1 MAEMNL
7 DEIFKKIA
15 SSPDIVDK
23 IMTATKNSEND
34 EGSNQLSK
42 IIDAISPVINQ
53 SKDEAESEKTDT
65 PPRENQEQLLSQP
78 LSRLGEKINKNS
90 KLLLALKP
98 YLSSERSEIIDTIVK
113 IAQVGDLMKLLK

>member
-15 SSPDIVDK
+15 NSPDIVDK
-23 IMTATKNSEND
+23 IMAATKNSEND